1 TTSFQLPWRGGELVY
16 TGRLGEDV
24 SVEDGY
30 EAARICAL
38 KGIAQLADAAGSLD
52 RISQVLRLE
61 GHVGCTPDCG
71 DIPQVLN
78 RAAAL
83 AVHRALVAARSVRVG
98 GARARARRGASRQ
111 GNADARDA
119 AHRLPGRLL
128 GLLRRARRSQART
141 RRPPVPEPRRRCAR
155 RAAPRGSRR

>member
-1 TTSFQLPWRGGELVY
+1 MTPEERLAQLGLDLPPPPPQPVGAYVSWTRTRNLVTTSFQLPWRGGELAY

-38 KGIAQLADAAGSLD
+38 NGIAQLADAAGSLD

-61 GHVGCTPDCG
+61 GHVGCTPDFG

-78 RAAAL
+78 
-83 AVHRALVAARSVRVG
+83 
-98 GARARARRGASRQ
+98 GASDLVNEVFGER
-111 GNADARDA
+111 
-119 AHRLPGRLL
+119 GRH
-128 GLLRRARRSQART
+128 ART
-141 RRPPVPEPRRRCAR
+141 ALGHQVMPLRAPVMIGFWAELA
-155 RAAPRGSRR
+155 G